1 MENNRLS
8 LRLKRNYSDLRLRVN
23 LRWEENNFIK
33 AERKNAS
40 MSHVSRLTRRV
51 LKNLI
56 TFLRMWSRR
65 LALRSPRQMFLAN
78 YNITTH
84 KHAWLSL
91 LLSRHP
97 NGTLL
102 DIYSNYHPTSPSLFC
117 YEWIFHAH
125 GSKSSG
131 NFTLTRSTSTRMD
144 LYLTFFCILITK
156 RKQKH
161 CLHFII
167 KILIA

>member
-33 AERKNAS
+33 AKRKNAS

-102 DIYSNYHPTSPSLFC
+102 DIYSNYHPTTPSLFC

-144 LYLTFFCILITK
+144 LYLTFF
-156 RKQKH
+156 
-161 CLHFII
+161 FVFW
-167 KILIA
+167 